1 MHIFTIK
8 INSAIL
14 VFIKA
19 SKAMS
24 IERLIYSVN
33 LGYILLRIRV
43 RAIITSRYKCSFAS
57 FTIIITL
64 TSIAFTKTPFS
75 FIIATKSFF

>member
-1 MHIFTIK
+1 MRIFTIK

-24 IERLIYSVN
+24 IKRLVYSVN

-43 RAIITSRYKCSFAS
+43 KAITTSRYKCSLAS
-57 FTIIITL
+57 FTIVITP
-64 TSIAFTKTPFS
+64 TSTASTKTPS
-75 FIIATKSFF
+75 SLIIAAKSFS

>member
-19 SKAMS
+19 SKVVS
-24 IERLIYSVN
+24 IKRLIYSVN
-33 LGYILLRIRV
+33 LSYILLKIRV
-43 RAIITSRYKCSFAS
+43 RAIITS
-57 FTIIITL
+57 
-64 TSIAFTKTPFS
+64 
-75 FIIATKSFF
+75 

>member
-19 SKAMS
+19 SKVIS
-24 IERLIYSVN
+24 IKRLIYNIN
-33 LGYILLRIRV
+33 LSYILLKIRV
-43 RAIITSRYKCSFAS
+43 KAIITS
-57 FTIIITL
+57 
-64 TSIAFTKTPFS
+64 
-75 FIIATKSFF
+75 

>member
-19 SKAMS
+19 SKV
-24 IERLIYSVN
+24 ILIKRLIYNIN
-33 LGYILLRIRV
+33 LSYILLKIQV
-43 RAIITSRYKCSFAS
+43 KAIIIS
-57 FTIIITL
+57 
-64 TSIAFTKTPFS
+64 
-75 FIIATKSFF
+75 

>member
-1 MHIFTIK
+1 MRIFIIK

-24 IERLIYSVN
+24 IERLVYSVN
-33 LGYILLRIRV
+33 LSYILLRIRV
-43 RAIITSRYKCSFAS
+43 RAIITS
-57 FTIIITL
+57 
-64 TSIAFTKTPFS
+64 
-75 FIIATKSFF
+75 

>member
-1 MHIFTIK
+1 MHIFIIR

-24 IERLIYSVN
+24 IEKLEYNIN
-33 LGYILLRIRV
+33 LSYILLRIRV
-43 RAIITSRYKCSFAS
+43 KAII
-57 FTIIITL
+57 IN
-64 TSIAFTKTPFS
+64 
-75 FIIATKSFF
+75 

>member
-1 MHIFTIK
+1 MHMFIIR

-19 SKAMS
+19 SKAIS
-24 IERLIYSVN
+24 IERLIYNIN

-43 RAIITSRYKCSFAS
+43 RAIIIS
-57 FTIIITL
+57 
-64 TSIAFTKTPFS
+64 
-75 FIIATKSFF
+75 

>member
-1 MHIFTIK
+1 MRIFTIK

-33 LGYILLRIRV
+33 LGYILLKIRV
-43 RAIITSRYKCSFAS
+43 KAIT
-57 FTIIITL
+57 TN
-64 TSIAFTKTPFS
+64 
-75 FIIATKSFF
+75 